1 MATSVSHPQP
11 HFSPTLAAGDFVFV
25 SGQLS
30 TDAANRMV
38 GADVVEQTR
47 QCLQNAEALLAPHGL
62 DRSDVVKTTVWLVRA
77 EDFWTFNQ
85 TYADFFGDHRPAR
98 STLICGLA
106 RPEALVEIE
115 IMAMRRDVRPPGG
128 GAGQAI
134 RAGVAALAIALGAV
148 LAASGVARAE
158 PVAERQAILKDFGA
172 RTPGPMLQGK
182 EAFDLAKVR
191 AALQTYQQGVRRL
204 PALFPNPAATQPE
217 TAALP
222 EIWQNKPDFER
233 RLAKLAADARQA
245 ETAIRDETSF
255 RSEFPK
261 VLANCRGCHD
271 VYRAKK

>member
-1 MATSVSHPQP
+1 V
-11 HFSPTLAAGDFVFV
+11 AGDFVFV

-30 TDAANRMV
+30 TDEANRMV

-47 QCLQNAEALLAPHGL
+47 QCLRNAEALLAPHGL
-62 DRSDVVKTTVWLVRA
+62 DRSDVVKATVWLVRA

-115 IMAMRRDVRPPGG
+115 VMAMRRDAKRGATG

-134 RAGVAALAIALGAV
+134 LAGAAALAIALCSV
-148 LAASGVARAE
+148 FAAGGVARAE
-158 PVAERQAILKDFGA
+158 PVAERRAILKDFGA

-204 PALFPNPAATQPE
+204 PALFPDPAATQPD

-222 EIWQNKPDFER
+222 EIWRNKSDFER

-245 ETAIRDETSF
+245 ESAIRDETTF
-255 RSEFPK
+255 RNEFPK